1 VSSSRIMAGL
11 AAAACEGLAFAAL
24 LRGLA
29 APTLALHGAACC
41 CVAGLLHRRHL
52 EGPARSS
59 FALLFAGTFFVPILG
74 ALGLIAVGLLAPR
87 SPAPS
92 EPDCV
97 RTPIPRLPGATE
109 LLPAPE
115 AELADGRQ
123 ARLAALA
130 ALRERTEPGSVAQ
143 LRRALEDP
151 EEEVRLLAHALLERK
166 SRAAYRR
173 IDEATQAL
181 EGAPAQRR
189 GPLHRRL
196 ALEHWELAWL
206 GLAEGECLGHTLE
219 MARRYVVDAIEQ
231 EPEAASLHFLL
242 GRIAL
247 RLGGPEKA
255 EAALL
260 RASELGLP
268 EAVVRPYLAE
278 SAFLRRRFDLVRRH
292 LAQEAPLHASET
304 VDRVRRFWS

>member
-1 VSSSRIMAGL
+1 MNPSRNMVAL
-11 AAAACEGLAFAAL
+11 AAAACEVLAVAAM

-29 APTLALHGAACC
+29 APALVLHVAGCC
-41 CVAGLLHRRHL
+41 CAAGLLHGSLL
-52 EGPARSS
+52 EGPPGSS

-87 SPAPS
+87 PAASS

-97 RTPIPRLPGATE
+97 RTPIPRLPGAVGV
-109 LLPAPE
+109 LPLPE
-115 AELADGRQ
+115 AELADGGQ
-123 ARLAALA
+123 ARLATLA
-130 ALRERTEPGSVAQ
+130 GLRERTDPGSVAQ

-151 EEEVRLLAHALLERK
+151 DEEVRLLAHALLESK

-173 IDEATQAL
+173 IQEATQAL
-181 EGAPAQRR
+181 EDAPAQGH
-189 GPLHRRL
+189 GPRHRRL
-196 ALEHWELAWL
+196 AFEHWELAWL
-206 GLAEGECLGHTLE
+206 GLAEGECLGHTLQV
-219 MARRYVVDAIEQ
+219 ARRHVLDAIEE
-231 EPEAASLHFLL
+231 EPDSASLHFLL
-242 GRIAL
+242 GRIDL
-247 RLGGPEKA
+247 RLGGPEQA

-268 EAVVRPYLAE
+268 GAVVRPYLAE

-292 LAQEAPLHASET
+292 LAEAPLHASET